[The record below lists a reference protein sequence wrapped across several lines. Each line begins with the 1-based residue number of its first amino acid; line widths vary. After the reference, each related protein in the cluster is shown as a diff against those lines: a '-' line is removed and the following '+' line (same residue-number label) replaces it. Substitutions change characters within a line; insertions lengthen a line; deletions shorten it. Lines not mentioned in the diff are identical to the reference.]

1 MFPGETSYNAALK
14 WFHQSSCDLIC
25 KAFSFSF
32 RKMEQ
37 PICISKAFQIHVPS
51 LTQGLIRP
59 QAQWASFPTWTNS
72 YKLGLIAS
80 NYCSDFCARDACL
93 IAIVAL
99 FLICQTRG
107 STQILYF
114 TKAMPQCKNTALQG
128 KVLHFI
134 REVLSEKYTVCMLHM
149 TNSASS
155 INVVRNAKKK
165 KRLMLSCC
173 GNGTAI
179 AKLTPRCLM
188 TSRWWWVTHAK
199 HSEAAQNRPY

>member
-1 MFPGETSYNAALK
+1 MHVQYPCWRCMALQDKINCHTPAMFPGETSYNAALK

-107 STQILYF
+107 STQILHF

-134 REVLSEKYTVCMLHM
+134 REVRKIYSMYVAYDEFC
-149 TNSASS
+149 
-155 INVVRNAKKK
+155 
-165 KRLMLSCC
+165 
-173 GNGTAI
+173 
-179 AKLTPRCLM
+179 
-188 TSRWWWVTHAK
+188 
-199 HSEAAQNRPY
+199 Q